1 MSAKKTYIYPIF
13 TFRWLAVHA
22 LAVPTI
28 FFIGSIT
35 AMQFIVRLIIY
46 YIVLVLKIRKKNII
60 ILFLIL
66 IYGKTKSKY
75 TKCRIESN

>member
-1 MSAKKTYIYPIF
+1 MSVKKAYTYPIF

-35 AMQFIVRLIIY
+35 AIQFIQRL
-46 YIVLVLKIRKKNII
+46 N
-60 ILFLIL
+60 FL
-66 IYGKTKSKY
+66 
-75 TKCRIESN
+75 

>member
-1 MSAKKTYIYPIF
+1 MKFYRYLIEEKSIALSSRQIKIFTNMSTKKTYIYPIF

-35 AMQFIVRLIIY
+35 AIQFIQRLYLY
-46 YIVLVLKIRKKNII
+46 Y
-60 ILFLIL
+60 
-66 IYGKTKSKY
+66 
-75 TKCRIESN
+75 

>member
-1 MSAKKTYIYPIF
+1 MSTKKTYRYPIF

-35 AMQFIVRLIIY
+35 AIQFIQRLQ
-46 YIVLVLKIRKKNII
+46 
-60 ILFLIL
+60 
-66 IYGKTKSKY
+66 
-75 TKCRIESN
+75 